1 MLLSPGVRDS
11 GQWPVVQ
18 AVVSSP
24 RVTMVSVGGHP
35 LLSTKTL
42 VLSKG
47 YIATCAGLSSSP
59 HVLTEPPK
67 YLFIVSPAMSRTII

>member
-18 AVVSSP
+18 AVVPSP
-24 RVTMVSVGGHP
+24 SVTMLSGGGGGHP

-47 YIATCAGLSSSP
+47 YIATCAGLTVIFTP
-59 HVLTEPPK
+59 CLD
-67 YLFIVSPAMSRTII
+67 